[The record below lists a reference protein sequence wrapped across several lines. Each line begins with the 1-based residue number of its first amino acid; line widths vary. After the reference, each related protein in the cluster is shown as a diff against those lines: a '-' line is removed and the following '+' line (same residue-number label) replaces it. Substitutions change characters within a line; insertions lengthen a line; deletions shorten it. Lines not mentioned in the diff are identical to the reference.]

1 VFGSYASAPVRNC
14 RAPIPKTLP
23 RICLTSQPLTVECR
37 RGHLAGS
44 VRVNTLTH
52 HELSAF
58 EQNTGYTTRG
68 CEGRRG
74 HGRGRRR
81 ERGRARG
88 GSSQTPSGGS
98 STQIGSSQASQA
110 TVQSNQLT
118 QEQVRSSIGS
128 EYGGGS

>member
-1 VFGSYASAPVRNC
+1 MFGSYASAPVRNC
-14 RAPIPKTLP
+14 RTPIPKTLP
-23 RICLTSQPLTVECR
+23 RICLTSQPLTVECY

-52 HELSAF
+52 HKPSALKR
-58 EQNTGYTTRG
+58 NTGYTTRG
-68 CEGRRG
+68 
-74 HGRGRRR
+74 HGRGRGRR
-81 ERGRARG
+81 HERGCARG

-110 TVQSNQLT
+110 TMQSNQFT